1 MNLLKQVYQVIS
13 LNHLW
18 DDYTHYYEVLYTS
31 TDYEDTC
38 KMLDSFAHGIL
49 NARDWRIEE
58 QTNTLIHLKS
68 NKEDKEIILSIATN
82 NVK

>member
-1 MNLLKQVYQVIS
+1 
-13 LNHLW
+13 
-18 DDYTHYYEVLYTS
+18 
-31 TDYEDTC
+31 
-38 KMLDSFAHGIL
+38 MLDSFAHGIL